1 MGLKKLKRTD
11 ILGMNEPSE
20 APKFKESN
28 KPIQVAISEIIV
40 PEGEEVRGDQEALRT
55 LADSIQELGQLM
67 PVIINTDGS
76 IVAGRRRLAAHGLLG
91 KNKIMAVVRDCTP
104 EEAELIE
111 IDENFARQEL
121 TVLERSQQMA
131 RRRELY
137 EKSFSRGTG
146 KRVAGFAEEAAAAI
160 GVDKRTVQRLAKIG
174 RDLDPE
180 VIEMLKGN
188 PIEKSTTR
196 LMEIARLPREAQ
208 AAAAQIILEEAALS
222 SHSIKPDPEIE
233 TIPLSD
239 TGTKSETLSDTEDIY
254 SDLSDTEELSE
265 LDETNFDLEIFPSS
279 SDSKEPEESVSEGF
293 EMEIKLED
301 ESHVATV
308 SDIDDSGTEN
318 EWEGDGGWGDIA
330 EATASFIGIEPEEME
345 NEEEEIEN
353 TNPIHPIKENEKTSK
368 EEILVVLKEEPVLL
382 DELTPTFGTAEII
395 VASPF
400 WPAVGED
407 SITKSGSYISRDAV
421 LYTVVPTTEVS
432 RVSNMLNKIGF
443 KMDSVAGAWAPIITS
458 EGQGFEFIQPVG
470 LLILFT
476 RGEGVEEESPIIME
490 FEAGFGKAF
499 SPAVIIHSLIRAL
512 EGVYPNRSIANL
524 LEIFEEL

>member
-20 APKFKESN
+20 ATRFKESN
-28 KPIQVAISEIIV
+28 KPIQVTTSEIIV

-67 PVIINTDGS
+67 PIIINTDGS

-233 TIPLSD
+233 IIPLSD

-345 NEEEEIEN
+345 NEEEE
-353 TNPIHPIKENEKTSK
+353 
-368 EEILVVLKEEPVLL
+368 PVLL
-382 DELTPTFGTAEII
+382 DEPTPTFGTAEII